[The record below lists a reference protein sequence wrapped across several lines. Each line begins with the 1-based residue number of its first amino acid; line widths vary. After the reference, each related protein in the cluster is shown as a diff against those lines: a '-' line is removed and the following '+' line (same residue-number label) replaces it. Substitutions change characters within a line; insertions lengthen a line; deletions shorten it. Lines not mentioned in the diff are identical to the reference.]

1 MAARSPSSFNM
12 HNFPASILR
21 ATQDLTS
28 HVTPELNSW
37 MRAQLLKHVDPNQM
51 VAAMVRSG
59 KPHET
64 AALLLSLAKQQ
75 IFLGEST
82 DEKVVKRT
90 PIEQTLDAP
99 HALTHFVPAGDRT
112 VRKLMSLGSLEVAL
126 YENFLSEEEMA
137 HIKQQSTP
145 TLRRSKVVGPNM
157 SNLEVPIRT
166 SDGTFFNVGQDR
178 VILGVEQRIA
188 AVTGIPVEH
197 GEGLQVLRY
206 QDTQEYRPHFD
217 FFEPQSPDDAR
228 KIEFGGNRTGT
239 MILYLSDVEEGGST
253 YFPQL
258 KLSIHP
264 KKGSAL
270 WFAYMGKDGAP
281 DMRSEHAGLPV
292 IRGEKWIATK
302 WLRQRPIP
310 GLVVPTFSTS
320 ALSSSGVAA
329 PIARATQL

>member
-1 MAARSPSSFNM
+1 M
-12 HNFPASILR
+12 HNFPTSILR
-21 ATQDLTS
+21 ATHDVLA

-37 MRAQLLKHVDPNQM
+37 MRAQLLKQVDPNQM
-51 VAAMVRSG
+51 VAALVRSG
-59 KPHET
+59 KTQEM
-64 AALLLSLAKQQ
+64 AALLLSLARQNV
-75 IFLGEST
+75 FLGESQ
-82 DEKVVKRT
+82 DEKVVQRT
-90 PIEQTLDAP
+90 PSTQTLDAP
-99 HALTHFVPAGDRT
+99 HALSHWVEAGDRQ
-112 VRKLMSLGSLEVAL
+112 VRKTMSLGSLEVAL
-126 YENFLSEEEMA
+126 YDEFLSEEEME
-137 HIKQQSTP
+137 HIKKQSEP
-145 TLRRSKVVGPNM
+145 KLQRSRVVGPNM

-166 SDGTFFNVGQDR
+166 SDGTFFDVGQDPT
-178 VILGVEQRIA
+178 LLAVERRIA

-206 QDTQEYRPHFD
+206 QGTQEYRPHFD

-228 KIEFGGNRTGT
+228 KIQFGGNRTGT

-270 WFAYMGKDGAP
+270 WFAYMGADGAP

-310 GLVVPTFSTS
+310 GLVVPTFEKP
-320 ALSSSGVAA
+320 AGLA
-329 PIARATQL
+329 PAVPMARATAL